1 MSAVSVLV
9 AVAGN
14 DGMRADT
21 YAETVAT
28 LGGANDLSVHLLHVY
43 SADDVEKI
51 ESMYDVDA
59 GRSDQLGAAVRHN
72 TAVQDLMSTLRD
84 RDIGFTT
91 HGAVG
96 DAGDEVIGS
105 ARDLDVDFVVIGGR
119 KRSPTGKALFG
130 STAQRILQNSPAPVV
145 FCVSEE

>member
-1 MSAVSVLV
+1 MSSVSALV

-14 DGMRADT
+14 DGPRVET
-21 YAETVAT
+21 YAETVET

-43 SADDVEKI
+43 SEDDVETI
-51 ESMYDVDA
+51 EAMYDVDA
-59 GRSDQLGAAVRHN
+59 SRSDQLGAAVRHN
-72 TAVQDLMSTLRD
+72 TAIQDLMAALRD
-84 RDIGFTT
+84 RDIECTT

-96 DAGDEVIGS
+96 DAGDEVIDS
-105 ARDLDVDFVVIGGR
+105 AGDLDVDFVVIGGR

-130 STAQRILQNSPAPVV
+130 STAQRILQNSPVPVV